1 MSLIKRN
8 PTQEMSFWNREIPS
22 FRGLQ
27 SLQYDMNRIFDDFF
41 RGDILANDSFFSRD
55 WNPAVDIVE
64 NNDKYIVKAELP
76 GLCKEDVKITLE
88 NNLLTIR
95 GEKKNEDEKK
105 EGNYHRV
112 ERSYGSFERSFSVP
126 GSIRSNDIDAQYN
139 DGILTV
145 TLPKAEEAKQ
155 KRIDVTVK

>member
-8 PTQEMSFWNREIPS
+8 PTQAMSFWNRELPS

-27 SLQYDMNRIFDDFF
+27 SLQYDMNRIFDEFF
-41 RGDILANDSFFSRD
+41 RGDILANDSFFTRD

-64 NNDKYIVKAELP
+64 NNDKYILKAELP
-76 GLCKEDVKITLE
+76 GMTKDDVKITLE

-95 GEKKNEDEKK
+95 GEKKNENDKK

-112 ERSYGSFERSFSVP
+112 ERSYGSFERTFSIP
-126 GSIRSNDIDAQYN
+126 GSIKTNDIDAQFSN
-139 DGILTV
+139 GVLTLM
-145 TLPKAEEAKQ
+145 LPKAEEAKP
-155 KRIDVTVK
+155 KMIDVKVK